1 MILSWTLFALYVVA
15 TLVLAWMG
23 QKKTDS
29 LESYALGHGDMSPW
43 VVGLA
48 LAATMTSTATL
59 VINPGIVFAYGLSA
73 VLGYGVSAGLGLAVG
88 IVVLSKGFRRY
99 GTRHRILTVPH
110 WIGTRYGDRRLTL
123 FFAFVNLLLLAMAV
137 LICYAMAGLLVAT
150 LDLTSLVGPRAFEV
164 ALAGVV
170 LFVFAYVFF
179 GGTYAHAY
187 TNTVQ
192 GLVMLVVAVALVGS
206 GFHLFDGHFLER
218 LGAIDPNL
226 ATAVNPGSLLFR
238 NLFEVFGVNL
248 VVGFALAL
256 QPHFLV
262 KSLYVKTERAVNQYL
277 ALAIVAGVVFNLVL
291 LCGLY
296 ARIDAS
302 EAVAQ
307 FMASSGMGIDGVMPA
322 YIVHAFGP
330 VTQTLISIAILAA
343 GMSTLD
349 GLLVALSAIF
359 ANDVF
364 LVLRRRG
371 VGGAGSADE
380 PAADAAQ
387 ERERQLAFRVGRWSL
402 VVFGVLAF
410 VLSLGQHYG
419 KHFSVAIFAQEGIYA
434 LFAATFVPL
443 LFGMFGRSDGPPLSK
458 GWVLAAAVV
467 ALGVHFTFRYAKLT
481 LLTAADWT
489 NPGLTATYAI
499 AVSLVV
505 AGAGWMAGRG
515 RERVPEVVRDEL
527 GS

>member
-1 MILSWTLFALYVVA
+1 MILSWSLFALYVVA
-15 TLVLAWMG
+15 TLALAWLG
-23 QKKTDS
+23 QRKTDS

-48 LAATMTSTATL
+48 LAASMTSTATL
-59 VINPGIVFAYGLSA
+59 IINPGIVFAYGLPA

-99 GTRHRILTVPH
+99 GVRHRILTVPH

-192 GLVMLVVAVALVGS
+192 GLIMLVVAGVLVGS

-218 LGAIDPNL
+218 LGAIDPRL
-226 ATAVNPGSLLFR
+226 ASVVNPGSLLFR

-262 KSLYVKTERAVNQYL
+262 KSLYVKTERSVNLYL
-277 ALAIVAGVVFNLVL
+277 ALAIAAGVVFNLVL

-302 EAVAQ
+302 EAVTQ

-330 VTQTLISIAILAA
+330 LTQTLVSIAILAA

-364 LVLRRRG
+364 LVLRRRRTEEG
-371 VGGAGSADE
+371 TVGDR
-380 PAADAAQ
+380 
-387 ERERQLAFRVGRWSL
+387 EREKALAFRVGRWSL

-419 KHFSVAIFAQEGIYA
+419 KDFSVAIFAQEGIYA

-443 LFGMFGRSDGPPLSK
+443 LFGMFGRSEGPPLGK
-458 GWVLAAAVV
+458 GWVFAASLV
-467 ALGVHFTFRYAKLT
+467 ALTVHFSFRYGELT
-481 LLTAADWT
+481 VLTDADWT

-499 AVSLVV
+499 AASLAV
-505 AGAGWMAGRG
+505 AGAGWVVERARAG
-515 RERVPEVVRDEL
+515 VPEAVGE
-527 GS
+527 